1 MFTLHAHSN
10 FSLLEATIPVEELVD
25 YAVKC
30 GASFVSLTDTNSMYG
45 LIQLAKIAAERN
57 INPLLGACIDDP
69 KDKSLNALFIAQN
82 NNGYAL
88 LCKIITT
95 RKLKDDFSLTGLLK
109 QDLPDIIVI
118 TSSVEL
124 LKVIGSGSPIRH
136 NLFAELILTEKQ
148 KRNTRLLFDF
158 AKENNIHI
166 VASHPAYFAKK
177 EDYTLYKVMNAIR
190 LGTTLDNLK
199 DADLVD
205 SEFYLRTSA
214 ELKQDWRTLPEA
226 MWNAERIARS
236 CKVDLG
242 LGRYKFPLFSL
253 PPGETSFSFLWKIA
267 FRGLEERYQ
276 PITEQPVKRLQYE
289 LEVIDEMGFCDYFL
303 IVWDLIREARS
314 RGVHHIGRGSAA
326 NSLVAYCLGLTEVDP
341 IKYNLYFERFLNR
354 GRVSPPDVDLD
365 FSWKERD
372 EIIKYVYE
380 RYGYD
385 KTAMISTTVTFR
397 ARSAFRE
404 VAKVFGISESEISKY
419 SKFIP
424 WTSARNLPDLAEKF
438 PETRSFDFKD
448 EPWKSIIAI
457 ASRLSSYPRHLSI
470 HPSGIVIAPQPM
482 TNYTALEF
490 AKNKGLGLIITQ
502 PDMYSIEEL
511 GLIKI
516 DLLSQRSLGLL
527 KDTMRRINTEDEKRK
542 IYPPGRTKEGK
553 NKAANLIPVEVRK
566 TGLALY
572 TGG

>member
-10 FSLLEATIPVEELVD
+10 YSLLEASIQIEELVD
-25 YAVKC
+25 FAVKC
-30 GASFVSLTDTNSMYG
+30 GAPFVSLTDTNAMYG
-45 LIQLAKIAAERN
+45 LIQFAKIAAEKN
-57 INPLLGACIDDP
+57 ITPILGAYIDDP

-82 NNGYAL
+82 KEGYAL

-95 RKLKDDFSLTGLLK
+95 RKLKEDFSIINLLK
-109 QDLPDIIVI
+109 QNLPNLVVI
-118 TSSVEL
+118 TSSIEL
-124 LKVIGSGSPIRH
+124 LKTIGADAPVRS
-136 NLFAELILTEKQ
+136 NLFAELIITEKQ
-148 KRNTRLLFDF
+148 KRKTRLLYEF
-158 AKENNIHI
+158 AKENGINIT
-166 VASHPAYFAKK
+166 ASHPAYFARQN
-177 EDYTLYKVMNAIR
+177 DYTLYKTLNAIR
-190 LGTTLDNLK
+190 LGTTLDNIK
-199 DADLVD
+199 EADLAD
-205 SEFYLRTSA
+205 PEFCLRTTA

-226 MWNAERIARS
+226 VWNAERIARS
-236 CKVDLG
+236 CKVDLE
-242 LGRYKFPLFSL
+242 LGKYKFPTYSL
-253 PPGETSFSFLWKIA
+253 PSGETSFSFLWKTA

-276 PITEQPVKRLQYE
+276 PITEQSVKRLQYE

-303 IVWDLIREARS
+303 IVWDLIHEARA

-354 GRVSPPDVDLD
+354 GRISPPDVDLD

-404 VAKVFGISESEISKY
+404 TAKVFGISESEISKY

-424 WTSARNLPDLAEKF
+424 WTSARNLPSLAEKF
-438 PETRSFDFKD
+438 PETKSFDFKD
-448 EPWKSIIAI
+448 EPWKSIIDI
-457 ASRLSSYPRHLSI
+457 ASRLSSFPRHLSI
-470 HPSGIVIAPQPM
+470 HPSGIVITPQPM

-527 KDTMRRINTEDEKRK
+527 KDTMRRINTGDEIRL
-542 IYPPGRTKEGK
+542 GGETVDGK
-553 NKAANLIPVEVRK
+553 SKTVNLIPIEARGKV
-566 TGLALY
+566 LSLY
-572 TGG
+572 TG